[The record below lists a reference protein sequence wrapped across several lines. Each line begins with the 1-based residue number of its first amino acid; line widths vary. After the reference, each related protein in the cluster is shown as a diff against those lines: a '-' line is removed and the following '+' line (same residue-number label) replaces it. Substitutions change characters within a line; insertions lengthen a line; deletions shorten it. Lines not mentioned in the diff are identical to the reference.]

1 MIMKITNVKIKINK
15 NLNNNVKADANILI
29 DNCFAIK
36 NIKVIIANNKI
47 FTAMPSIKLENGK
60 YVDVA
65 HPINQETRN
74 MVNERIIKKFYEEVL
89 NTLNKYIKLPEGYY
103 LGHDNLDI
111 QKITLFKSDDNTS
124 TGQGEVVSEYIVEGY
139 KKETLEELNEEI
151 NEFLNGQAS
160 QENVNV

>member
-1 MIMKITNVKIKINK
+1 MPNVKKS
-15 NLNNNVKADANILI
+15 DGG
-29 DNCFAIK
+29 F
-36 NIKVIIANNKI
+36 
-47 FTAMPSIKLENGK
+47 
-60 YVDVA
+60 VDVA

-74 MVNERIIKKFYEEVL
+74 MVNEKIIKKFYEEVL

-124 TGQGEVVSEYIVEGY
+124 TGQGEVVSEYIVEDY

-160 QENVNV
+160 QEKVNV